1 MVNQDLWTSWKG
13 ITQKWHVHLRDNSP
27 WSLHG
32 KETSVSLCSSVGL
45 GLLCSS
51 DSPDKKDVTE
61 WFSRGPEEDLAFEVT
76 TWNHHRPPVVVV
88 VLSVV
93 HSDKSRGSVVQ
104 YPWRASLHDWS
115 RCWRAL
121 CNSSGWNTHGDHGW
135 SVQKSGRGRSRACR
149 LRTNNIELPLLPAAA
164 RIGSL
169 PCLLVPGGRE
179 YNGIGLRDSHWKGGR
194 GVVFCRPPSVRAGAR
209 PAVIYWI
216 WKLDNLYVFLGRRST
231 ANPCFLN
238 AYVA

>member
-1 MVNQDLWTSWKG
+1 MDLLERKG
-13 ITQKWHVHLRDNSP
+13 ITQKWHVNLRDNSP
-27 WSLHG
+27 SSLHW
-32 KETSVSLCSSVGL
+32 KETSISPVPAHGSSGKSAA
-45 GLLCSS
+45 GQ
-51 DSPDKKDVTE
+51 
-61 WFSRGPEEDLAFEVT
+61 
-76 TWNHHRPPVVVV
+76 PVV
-88 VLSVV
+88 
-93 HSDKSRGSVVQ
+93 R
-104 YPWRASLHDWS
+104 
-115 RCWRAL
+115 
-121 CNSSGWNTHGDHGW
+121 
-135 SVQKSGRGRSRACR
+135 SGRGRSRACR

-164 RIGSL
+164 LIGSL

-216 WKLDNLYVFLGRRST
+216 WKLDNWYVFLGRRST